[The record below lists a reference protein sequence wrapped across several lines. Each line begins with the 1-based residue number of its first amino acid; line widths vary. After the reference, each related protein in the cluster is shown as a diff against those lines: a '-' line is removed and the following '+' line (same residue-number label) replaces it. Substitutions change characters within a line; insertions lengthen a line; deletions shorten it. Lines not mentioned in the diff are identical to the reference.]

1 MQHFGLVQTHN
12 FTPRHAG
19 AWAAGGAFSLQ
30 GMSSL
35 YAQRLMASTIRITK
49 MIDDQFYSGKTQ
61 VFWVCSVLLQHRII
75 THRTEINEV
84 HGWRLG
90 AIIHRL
96 KNEYGWSIQAEY
108 RAPRNI
114 AHYSLK
120 AEIDRATLRFPP
132 SARSLAKQE
141 AAQ

>member
-1 MQHFGLVQTHN
+1 VKKHN

-19 AWAAGGAFSLQ
+19 AWAAGGAFSVQ

-35 YAQRLMASTIRITK
+35 YAQRLVASTIRIST
-49 MIDDQFYSGKTQ
+49 MINDQFYSGKTQ
-61 VFWVCSVLLQHRII
+61 VFWVCDVLLKQRTI
-75 THRTEINEV
+75 THQTEIKEV
-84 HGWRLG
+84 RGWRLG

-96 KNEYGWSIQAEY
+96 IHDYGWPIHVDY
-108 RAPRNI
+108 RGSRNV

-120 AEIDRATLRFPP
+120 AEIDRAALRFPS
-132 SARSLAKQE
+132 SARSLEKQE

>member
-1 MQHFGLVQTHN
+1 
-12 FTPRHAG
+12 
-19 AWAAGGAFSLQ
+19 
-30 GMSSL
+30 
-35 YAQRLMASTIRITK
+35 
-49 MIDDQFYSGKTQ
+49 MIDDQFFSGKTQ
-61 VFWVCSVLLQHRII
+61 VFWTCKALLDKRTIS
-75 THRTEINEV
+75 HRTEINEV

-96 KNEYGWSIQAEY
+96 KSEYGWPIQAEY

-120 AEIDRATLRFPP
+120 AEIDRAALRFPP

-141 AAQ
+141 NAQ